1 MQDSGSALAT
11 ATQQVDNP
19 RTRVTHYA
27 FKPNDATGYHRH
39 EHDYVIVPVT
49 KGTLKIVGPDKG
61 ETLFELQPGQSY
73 FRNAG
78 VEHDVINASPHDIAF
93 VEIEFMA
100 DR

>member
-1 MQDSGSALAT
+1 MPDSGSALAT
-11 ATQQVDNP
+11 ATQQIDNP

-27 FKPNDATGYHRH
+27 FKPGEATGYHRH

-49 KGTLKIVGPDKG
+49 NGTMRIVGPDKG
-61 ETLFELQPGQSY
+61 ETLFELRPGQSY

-100 DR
+100 